1 MFTRLCRQMAI
12 ARSSPILATS
22 QRTTGSLF
30 SVARRSYAKEA
41 APLIGPG
48 LTAEGKAQLEENK
61 QKLYKFIHDA
71 LGNEEEAK
79 RIFHYLKHKSNPKQR
94 IYDVERFRRL
104 VLDPHNFAQVPE
116 TKINQDQK
124 KRLLAHAF
132 ETVNSKWKVDHNLL
146 DDIKLPKR
154 TEASIKAR
162 EQKREKKRLR
172 AEYDA
177 SVRQEKEKQL
187 LEAAAKMVHG
197 QQ

>member
-1 MFTRLCRQMAI
+1 MLD
-12 ARSSPILATS
+12 P
-22 QRTTGSLF
+22 
-30 SVARRSYAKEA
+30 
-41 APLIGPG
+41 
-48 LTAEGKAQLEENK
+48 ENK

-116 TKINQDQK
+116 TKISQEQK
-124 KRLLAHAF
+124 KKLLAHAF
-132 ETVNSKWKVDHNLL
+132 ESVNSKWKVDYKMLE
-146 DDIKLPKR
+146 DIKLPKR
-154 TEASIKAR
+154 TEVSIKAR

-177 SVRQEKEKQL
+177 SVKQEKENHLRELAQKL
-187 LEAAAKMVHG
+187 VTG